1 MKSRDCLFVGLAVAT
16 VACALPQDARIVHR
30 GIRLA
35 TSWRDGFRS
44 TGEYVDAARRMA
56 AQAQASGK
64 TVAYCCSR
72 GSELLPVD
80 RSRVL
85 AMSWATAPQP
95 VKFGDVSELIDAD
108 AIVAPSDSSQAAA
121 ELPSQGYRILDS
133 GGGLHLW
140 AKGANG
146 AFSSASSSSVPL
158 RGEAVAALAVGLATA
173 AFVAVGGFEGL
184 VYGLLSLSALTLLCV
199 TGLHQTGLMSS
210 AAVLAVAFG
219 CVIWRSSPAKREI
232 PFHFWAGASLFAVYG
247 ALALTHTFVA
257 PNGLGTVGGKARM
270 LLLSAGFPAGFCTDR
285 AFSPFQPAYPPGAAM
300 LVLWGY
306 SLAGATGEWLLQL
319 VSCLWMALLFGF
331 LYSRMHAWP
340 ERFLV
345 SALFLTPLAIR
356 LATQFYPESLV
367 GLCVLVGWERIRR
380 DSLDWIGWI
389 LVGAAGWFKNEG
401 LVYFASLAFSVFL
414 LIRSGSRRR
423 LLLCLS
429 CGAILP
435 FAWHFGCRLAG
446 ASLDSYVPMLQARVA
461 NGVAAIVRTS
471 QYALQAPWRY
481 GFAFPVALA
490 FLGWR
495 SRREAP
501 TLWMACLGVVFSL
514 VCFGAI
520 FSLSGAA
527 DIEWHLDSIERLLW
541 VPALLIMREIV
552 AANEVYSPS
561 RRRSS
566 PNVGAIPSETGGSP
580 SGTQSREPD
589 DQIRRCSR
597 AWAWS
602 IEKPFSTRQPAAAAR
617 AISGVTAGT

>member
-16 VACALPQDARIVHR
+16 VACALPQNARIVHR

-199 TGLHQTGLMSS
+199 TGLHQAGLMSS

-247 ALALTHTFVA
+247 A
-257 PNGLGTVGGKARM
+257 
-270 LLLSAGFPAGFCTDR
+270 
-285 AFSPFQPAYPPGAAM
+285 
-300 LVLWGY
+300 
-306 SLAGATGEWLLQL
+306 
-319 VSCLWMALLFGF
+319 
-331 LYSRMHAWP
+331 
-340 ERFLV
+340 
-345 SALFLTPLAIR
+345 LTPLAIR

-566 PNVGAIPSETGGSP
+566 PNVGAIPSETGGSS
-580 SGTQSREPD
+580 SGTQSRELD